1 MLLEQS
7 LLVSTHIPAVYPRG
21 HCRPLWTDLW
31 VMASYLGHLPLLSEG
46 FFWQEEGT
54 CSGSGWNRPSAVNT
68 NRSRSN

>member
-21 HCRPLWTDLW
+21 HLQASVDRSVDDG
-31 VMASYLGHLPLLSEG
+31 SYLGHLPLLSEG

-68 NRSRSN
+68 IRSRSN